1 MTRQTFALTAVVG
14 VTLVAGVLANQQ
26 QGQDVLLGEWRLVGG
41 SYRGQ
46 SFPQSQSPPVVLRVE
61 KDGRWSDTEG
71 MAATW
76 STDETKK
83 PKTLDLD
90 YTAGRDRGKRQ
101 LCVFEV
107 AGDRLTIACGA
118 SGGEETDRPSG
129 FLTTPDNAKVFVLTF
144 ERIKNV
150 TRGCLARHAAD
161 RSACITSAAAADA
174 YR

>member
-1 MTRQTFALTAVVG
+1 MKRQKVAPGALIWVA
-14 VTLVAGVLANQQ
+14 LVAAVLANQQ
-26 QGQDVLLGEWRLVGG
+26 QDQNVLLGEWRLVRG

-46 SFPQSQSPPVVLRVE
+46 SLPQSQWPPVVLKVD

-90 YTAGRDRGKRQ
+90 YTAGRDRGKTQ

-118 SGGEETDRPSG
+118 SGGKETDRPNG

-144 ERIKNV
+144 ERIKNF
-150 TRGCLARHAAD
+150 TRGAA
-161 RSACITSAAAADA
+161 
-174 YR
+174 